1 MSLVMK
7 VSDHVHVLNFG
18 RTIGSG
24 PPAEMQRDPNVI
36 EAYLGGELET
46 E

>member
-1 MSLVMK
+1 MK
-7 VSDHVHVLNFG
+7 PLGGQSGG